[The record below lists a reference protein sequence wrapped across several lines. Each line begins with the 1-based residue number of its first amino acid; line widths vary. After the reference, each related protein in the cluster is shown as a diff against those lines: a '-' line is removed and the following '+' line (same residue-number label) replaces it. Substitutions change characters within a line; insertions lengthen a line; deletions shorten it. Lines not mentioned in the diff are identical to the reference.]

1 MDGALVARE
10 LVDELVRAD
19 VDRIFGMPGGGN
31 NLEVVK
37 AARDVGI
44 EFVLAHSETSAAL
57 MAAAYGDLSGRRPG
71 FCLATRG
78 PGVTNALNGVA
89 NALLDRQPLLV
100 VADAVLEADR
110 RRIAHQFIDQ
120 WSLLEPITVA
130 RGVLGSTGAGSTAR
144 AAIAA
149 ATADARGPV
158 YLEFDP
164 TAESRLT
171 DRTGRDTTLGVKARV
186 ARFLDLVVG
195 SRRPV
200 VVLGA
205 EARGHVD
212 AVRSM
217 LRGVDIPVLMTYRAK
232 GVVPDSWP
240 NVAGLMTGGVSE
252 RDLLEAADLIILAG
266 VDSAEFIPASWSYD
280 APVARWAIVPE
291 LAAYYTCD
299 VDVDLDL
306 TELAHRCT
314 FDGATSDWAVGAGR
328 RYIQREVDMLVRHK
342 SVEGSPVPPQDVVR
356 RARALA
362 PAGTIASVDAGAHML
377 VAMPL
382 WGTENEDEVLVSSGL
397 ATMGYALSAGIG
409 AALARPGRRIV
420 TFVGDGGI
428 GMGLGDL
435 ETVVRLQAPISIVV
449 FNDAQ
454 LSLIRVKVSPG
465 VAGVEESLCFARTDF
480 AAVARAF
487 GIPGDTVSTP
497 ESLDRALAASFE
509 RPGPSLLD
517 VQVDPSAYSEVIA
530 TLRGPRGR
538 TDFVARFMVE

>member
-1 MDGALVARE
+1 MNGALVARE
-10 LVDELVRAD
+10 LVDELMRAE

-44 EFVLAHSETSAAL
+44 EFVLAHSESSSAL
-57 MAAAYGDLSGRRPG
+57 MAAAYADLSGRPG
-71 FCLATRG
+71 VCLTTRG
-78 PGVTNALNGVA
+78 PGVASALNGVA

-100 VADAVLEADR
+100 VADAVLAADR
-110 RRIAHQFIDQ
+110 ERIAHQLIDQ

-149 ATADARGPV
+149 ATADPSGPV

-164 TAESRLT
+164 TADSRLAVPP
-171 DRTGRDTTLGVKARV
+171 GRDIDLGVEARV
-186 ARFLDLVVG
+186 ARFVELVVG

-212 AVRSM
+212 AVRSL
-217 LRGVDIPVLMTYRAK
+217 LREVDIPVLMTYRAK

-240 NVAGLMTGGVSE
+240 NAAGLITGGVSE
-252 RDLLEAADLIILAG
+252 RDLLEAADLIVLAG
-266 VDSAEFIPASWSYD
+266 VDSTELIPSSWSYD
-280 APVARWAIVPE
+280 APVARWATAPE
-291 LAAYYTCD
+291 PASYYDID
-299 VDVDLDL
+299 VDVALDL
-306 TELAHRCT
+306 TELARRCT
-314 FDGATSDWAVGAGR
+314 LDGATYDWAVGAGR
-328 RYIQREVDMLVRHK
+328 RYVQREGDLLVRHE
-342 SVEGSPVPPQDVVR
+342 SVARSAISPQDVVL

-362 PAGTIASVDAGAHML
+362 QPGTTATVDAGAHML
-377 VAMPL
+377 VAMAL
-382 WGTENEDEVLVSSGL
+382 WGTESADEVLISSGL
-397 ATMGYALSAGIG
+397 ATMGYALPAGIG

-420 TFVGDGGI
+420 TFVGDGGL
-428 GMGLGDL
+428 GMVLGDL
-435 ETVVRLQAPISIVV
+435 ETIARLGAPITVVV

-465 VAGVEESLCFARTDF
+465 VAGVEDSLCFARTDF

-487 GIPGDTVSTP
+487 GLHGETVSTP

-517 VQVDPSAYSEVIA
+517 VQVDPAAYSDVLA
-530 TLRGPRGR
+530 TLRGPRER
-538 TDFVARFMVE
+538 TDFVAHSMVD